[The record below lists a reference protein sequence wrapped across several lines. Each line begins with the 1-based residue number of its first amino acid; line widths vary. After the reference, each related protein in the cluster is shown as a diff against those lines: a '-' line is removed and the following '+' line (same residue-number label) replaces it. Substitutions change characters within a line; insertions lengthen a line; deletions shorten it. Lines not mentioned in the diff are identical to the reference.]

1 MHATETSNF
10 LYAFGYRLTCQ
21 FLKWLGNPRLFRF
34 ERVPMKGPVLFV
46 ANHVSYIDPFVIGA
60 CVGREMYYM
69 ARQEIFVPW
78 LMPFLRALHA
88 VPVRRGEADLGALR
102 KALRLLS
109 EGNAL
114 LLFPEGTRTPDG
126 EIHEA
131 KSGVGFIARRS
142 GVPVVPIYTS
152 GLERILPRG
161 QWRLRRAQLRLI
173 AGEPRRYSL
182 HEDSKAIAEDIT
194 HALRATRAELETLPP
209 SEGRRLF

>member
-1 MHATETSNF
+1 MHATETPNF

-21 FLKWLGNPRLFRF
+21 FLKWLGSPRLYRF
-34 ERVPMKGPVLFV
+34 ERIPMKGPLLLV

-60 CVGREMYYM
+60 CVGREMHYM
-69 ARQEIFVPW
+69 ARHEIFVPW

-102 KALRLLS
+102 RALRLLA

-131 KSGVGFIARRS
+131 KGGVGFLACRS
-142 GVPVVPIYTS
+142 GVPVVPICTS
-152 GLERILPRG
+152 GLEHILPRG
-161 QWRLRRAQLRLI
+161 QWYLRRHQLRLI

-182 HEDSKAIAEDIT
+182 HNDFKAVAEDIT
-194 HALRATRAELETLPP
+194 HALRTARAELETLSL
-209 SEGRRLF
+209 SEGKRLF